1 MAIYNL
7 TFDAGT
13 SVASGAVEGLG
24 FLVFNSANNHASLYS
39 SATDIANG
47 ISPLDSSTQIVW
59 NETDKTFTIS
69 SGGVLNKVVI
79 SKLND
84 VWTITYPIP
93 LPPQN
98 IDPLLTADFRITNPD
113 GSKEFLSKLTKV
125 TGTEHQVEVTVTN
138 GAVNIGIAPD
148 LFAGITPDIQNINN
162 NSINTGSLTS
172 RGNAIIAGDLNA
184 NIVKA
189 TQSIQIGEYVL
200 TAGKLS
206 DLLN

>member
-13 SVASGAVEGLG
+13 SVASGTVGDLG
-24 FLVFNSANNHASLYS
+24 FLVFNSANNHTSLYAS
-39 SATDIANG
+39 ITDIPNG
-47 ISPLDSSTQIVW
+47 IPPVEISTEAVW
-59 NETDKTFTIS
+59 NETAQTFTIVS
-69 SGGVLNKVVI
+69 SGVLNDIVI

-84 VWTITYPIP
+84 VWSITYPIP

-138 GAVNIGIAPD
+138 GAVNIGIDPAIFEG
-148 LFAGITPDIQNINN
+148 LTPDIQNINN
-162 NSINTGSLTS
+162 NSVNTGSLTS
-172 RGNAIIAGDLNA
+172 RGNASIAGDLNA

-189 TQSIQIGEYVL
+189 VHSIQIGEYVL

>member
-7 TFDAGT
+7 TFDVGT

-113 GSKEFLSKLTKV
+113 AQEMAKAFNDFFLKIGRADRWVKHQFLQVFMRAWGTYDHNKALANLDKHIKTVKAMSDTGAAEAFISKNIFNLTK
-125 TGTEHQVEVTVTN
+125 
-138 GAVNIGIAPD
+138 
-148 LFAGITPDIQNINN
+148 
-162 NSINTGSLTS
+162 
-172 RGNAIIAGDLNA
+172 
-184 NIVKA
+184 
-189 TQSIQIGEYVL
+189 
-200 TAGKLS
+200 
-206 DLLN
+206 